1 MPQIDRR
8 STRPL
13 AISLRQLLLTSGG
26 DPLVPL
32 ALLDIVVTLLV
43 PFLTGLAI
51 TFPGRG
57 GITAF
62 ATVPHPVEQLQ
73 GLQATSRPLR
83 PLRLTVLLLPFL
95 WQVLMGTSLLAE
107 RLFGVLVIVGLG
119 MLVGVCARGVVR
131 RFQAARTPR

>member
-1 MPQIDRR
+1 MLQINR
-8 STRPL
+8 SP
-13 AISLRQLLLTSGG
+13 AIPLRQLLLTSGG

-32 ALLDIVVTLLV
+32 ALLDVVVTLLV

-51 TFPGRG
+51 TLPGRG

-62 ATVPHPVEQLQ
+62 ATATQPLEQLQ
-73 GLQATSRPLR
+73 DLQATSRRLR

-95 WQVLMGTSLLAE
+95 WQVLVGTYLLAE
-107 RLFGVLVIVGLG
+107 RLFGVLVVVGLG
-119 MLVGVCARGVVR
+119 MLVGTCARGVVR